1 MKRAF
6 PILIPLAAIV
16 IAGATWWRASIDDA
30 LPRGRSG
37 SDVMRLP
44 APRFELFDQH
54 RNMVKID
61 RYFSR
66 SAILLV
72 FFPPTDDVT
81 QNELLMLLSE
91 HFDEIEARNVV
102 VVGVTTLTPAT
113 LNQQT
118 TARGH
123 EFPFPLVSDI
133 YLNNPHPAPV
143 HEVYGLY
150 DAETQRTREG
160 VFYID
165 RQGIVNSTVTTPVP
179 LDDPAAFI
187 TALIAG
193 EEIDE

>member
-6 PILIPLAAIV
+6 SILIPLAAIA
-16 IAGATWWRASIDDA
+16 IAGATWWRASIDDS

-54 RNMVKID
+54 RNMVKIE

-72 FFPPTDDVT
+72 FFEPTDDIT
-81 QNELLMLLSE
+81 QNELLTLLSE
-91 HFDEIEARNVV
+91 HYDEIESRNVV
-102 VVGVTTLTPAT
+102 VVGVTTLTPAA
-113 LNQQT
+113 LHQQT
-118 TARGH
+118 TDRGH
-123 EFPFPLVSDI
+123 ELPFPVVSDI

-143 HEVYGLY
+143 HELYGLY

-179 LDDPAAFI
+179 LEDPQAFI
-187 TALIAG
+187 ASLIAG
-193 EEIDE
+193 EEIEG